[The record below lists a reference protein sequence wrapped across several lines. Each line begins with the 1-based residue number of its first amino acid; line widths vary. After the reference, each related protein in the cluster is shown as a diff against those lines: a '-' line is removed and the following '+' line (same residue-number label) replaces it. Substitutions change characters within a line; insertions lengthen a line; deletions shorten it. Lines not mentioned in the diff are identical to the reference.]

1 MQVTIEEIDLLR
13 DMLGELR
20 DKDLLSSY
28 ANDLYQI
35 LLKKVSIKT
44 YNLFYE
50 SYDDLPLYIN
60 DTVYSMRGYI
70 YPLRTVISMWRLK
83 IGR

>member
-35 LLKKVSIKT
+35 LLKKVSIALLIKIPAT
-44 YNLFYE
+44 ISITINNMCLTFPILF
-50 SYDDLPLYIN
+50 
-60 DTVYSMRGYI
+60 T
-70 YPLRTVISMWRLK
+70 
-83 IGR
+83 IGA